1 MYCKV
6 TTFFADMRK
15 DKQPPENATL
25 VQRIE
30 FYVQTDQI
38 VKAKALATVGDTLE
52 EAYSWD
58 TEFI

>member
-1 MYCKV
+1 V
-6 TTFFADMRK
+6 ITFFVDMRK